1 MKYPVQFVYHNDLSE
16 GYVVFLTAWE
26 YHEDLMHEI
35 GCGLDDVFDITPLQS
50 IHEDY

>member
-26 YHEDLMHEI
+26 YHEDLMFE
-35 GCGLDDVFDITPLQS
+35 CSRGLDEVFDITPIQS
-50 IHEDY
+50 IPEDY